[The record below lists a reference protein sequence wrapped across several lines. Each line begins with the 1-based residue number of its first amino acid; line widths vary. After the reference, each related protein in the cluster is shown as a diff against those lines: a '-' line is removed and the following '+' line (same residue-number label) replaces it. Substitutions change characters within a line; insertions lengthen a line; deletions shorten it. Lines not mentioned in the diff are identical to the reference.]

1 MQAQIFKSEQSKAL
15 AANVA
20 AHRVLGYIL
29 YLEGTPKMVWVIS
42 SSWGSVDL
50 QSRMYDQ
57 VVDPSSGAL
66 PLPANEGLLASSTPN
81 AETMH
86 TLETL
91 AAVKRSLL

>member
-1 MQAQIFKSEQSKAL
+1 
-15 AANVA
+15 
-20 AHRVLGYIL
+20 
-29 YLEGTPKMVWVIS
+29 MVWVIS

-81 AETMH
+81 AETASRENRTFH
-86 TLETL
+86 ICS
-91 AAVKRSLL
+91 SLVFLCHICSA